1 MRLAWQGSRAAMA
14 GRDTEEERMA
24 DLEPAVL
31 ERWRGLF
38 PLLHQRKPQSCRRL
52 VKNA

>member
-38 PLLHQRKPQSCRRL
+38 PLQHRRKPQTCRRL
-52 VKNA
+52 VENA